1 MLGKGFVLAAAAA
14 GIQTGLMFVP
24 PIGGVSAV
32 ADAGRTLAFGWILG
46 AVMRRTGILS
56 QYADEVQLAGATLA
70 GGKVITAFI
79 LPWISRLTTRAQP
92 QAMPANNAGTSGI
105 GLYQPGMVPFKRY
118 MAPHA
123 GMQGIGLYQEGMV
136 PFDQYLPV
144 AGAQ

>member
-32 ADAGRTLAFGWILG
+32 ADAGRTLAFGYLLG
-46 AVMRRTGILS
+46 VIMRRTGILS

-79 LPWISRLTTRAQP
+79 LPWIGRLTNRAAAP
-92 QAMPANNAGTSGI
+92 AAMPANNSGTSGI
-105 GLYQPGMVPFKRY
+105 GLYAPGMVPYKRY
-118 MAPHA
+118 MAPNA
-123 GMQGIGLYQEGMV
+123 GMNGIGLYHEGMV
-136 PFDQYLPV
+136 PYSDFMPAPV
-144 AGAQ
+144 A